1 MIVIISAKTWPP
13 GALHGIRARR
23 VMERRICRETCR
35 TGVFRV
41 TLDAMRVKGLVWLG
55 IPADDYAAAVRFF
68 GET

>member
-1 MIVIISAKTWPP
+1 
-13 GALHGIRARR
+13 
-23 VMERRICRETCR
+23 MERRICRETCR